1 MKKKKNILKNTN
13 NTMEVIE
20 IKKENIISCNKNVI
34 SLKDIVEK
42 YDVDSVDLIISIENG
57 NGKIIFTKTF
67 HFEF

>member
-1 MKKKKNILKNTN
+1 
-13 NTMEVIE
+13 MEVIE